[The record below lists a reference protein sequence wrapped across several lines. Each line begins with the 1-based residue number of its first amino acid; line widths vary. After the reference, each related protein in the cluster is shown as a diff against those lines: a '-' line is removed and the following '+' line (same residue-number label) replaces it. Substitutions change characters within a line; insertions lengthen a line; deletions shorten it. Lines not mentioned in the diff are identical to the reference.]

1 MALFFN
7 YGYPWTRW
15 EPEGARFA
23 VPTVRVSEADGAALI
38 ARSKRGKAVV
48 AFGGTAYSPYLYD
61 VTQVLTGRIPQH
73 PTVTVSDSAR
83 VHSGLAPWAVD
94 GGLPN
99 FTDTAGPVW
108 AARVFTPDVA
118 RRLQTLSLVYDPD
131 GVLLAARGVRS

>member
-1 MALFFN
+1 VMI
-7 YGYPWTRW
+7 
-15 EPEGARFA
+15 PE
-23 VPTVRVSEADGAALI
+23 I
-38 ARSKRGKAVV
+38 AQSV
-48 AFGGTAYSPYLYD
+48 
-61 VTQVLTGRIPQH
+61 
-73 PTVTVSDSAR
+73 VSDSAR